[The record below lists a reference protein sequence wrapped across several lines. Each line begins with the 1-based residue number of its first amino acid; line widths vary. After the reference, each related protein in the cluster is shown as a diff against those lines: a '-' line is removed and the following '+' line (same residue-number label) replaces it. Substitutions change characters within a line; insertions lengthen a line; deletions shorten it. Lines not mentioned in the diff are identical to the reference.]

1 MAYRVYVPT
10 LDDYIYF
17 GTKYLGPGFDAGN
30 VDFCLGSKPY
40 KFDAYKHCMNFYN
53 IDPTTSRTSGW
64 IPLFRASSTGFYF
77 NYSLGYDLD
86 AQTVRFSVG
95 TGPTSSAVSSV
106 RIRLVFSLETA
117 VPERE
122 KYLFFSDIKTFYKN
136 ENTFRSIEFGISQY
150 GGLGAVGTWNNT
162 YKRYDYN
169 ITDLRLSLDEFYN
182 SAGIYTPNLPVGNNS
197 ADYPGTI
204 IKYWQGSTRDEWA
217 KNGTYNTI
225 ACTFESLG
233 NTWSLSD
240 IIQVDGTPIDPD
252 APEPGNDDPNTNDP
266 EYPSGPGGGGG
277 NHDRTSDPIEVPSLP
292 GISALSTGFMTLYYG
307 NTQMIHAFMSN
318 LWVQNIADAIK
329 NFFAQPMDFI
339 LGAMILPIASQLTA
353 ASAGSARPKFGL
365 VTFDSALPYV
375 ETQFYEV
382 DCGEINIEE
391 YWGSCFDFDPYTKIT
406 IWLPYIGYKDLLA
419 DEVMGHSIYVKYHI
433 DAMNGDCVAFVG
445 VSSIGPQGPDIT
457 KILGQYT
464 GNCGVQIPLSGQSFD
479 AAVATSITL
488 LGSAAGVGISAGLGA
503 AGLGEGISGDA
514 AMALTHATAS
524 VVSNMK
530 PNITRSGSM
539 GSSSGLM
546 SMRTPYIIKRIPRQS
561 LPENFRELRGYPSN
575 IYATLSQLTG
585 FAAVE
590 DIQLNNIPALET
602 ERKEIIEWLKGG
614 VLL

>member
-1 MAYRVYVPT
+1 MATQKPFYRYHCDDLNMDIYVTDIIDQP
-10 LDDYIYF
+10 DY
-17 GTKYLGPGFDAGN
+17 GN
-30 VDFCLGSKPY
+30 YSGS
-40 KFDAYKHCMNFYN
+40 F
-53 IDPTTSRTSGW
+53 
-64 IPLFRASSTGFYF
+64 IPLTKAFNIPIVDKFRTEIDTAFSNRVDWSSG
-77 NYSLGYDLD
+77 
-86 AQTVRFSVG
+86 V
-95 TGPTSSAVSSV
+95 
-106 RIRLVFSLETA
+106 IRLG
-117 VPERE
+117 R
-122 KYLFFSDIKTFYKN
+122 IK
-136 ENTFRSIEFGISQY
+136 
-150 GGLGAVGTWNNT
+150 WNNT
-162 YKRYDYN
+162 LTDYYLMITISTNVNTGRVVYTKGYGNGVTYTHSNTGDTSYADLDSDGEMRKQIN
-169 ITDLRLSLDEFYN
+169 ICRRLLRSNYNFEGMPNYNGNSQIELFTGPIQGMAGTWTAPGGVNPYGKMTYAFATWTSTHAIPDSIPCAENNAQSRSEQSEIIGQAYGSLHYEY
-182 SAGIYTPNLPVGNNS
+182 G
-197 ADYPGTI
+197 
-204 IKYWQGSTRDEWA
+204 GSTSTTLVVA
-217 KNGTYNTI
+217 Y
-225 ACTFESLG
+225 
-233 NTWSLSD
+233 
-240 IIQVDGTPIDPD
+240 DGSYDPD
-252 APEPGNDDPNTNDP
+252 PPDPSNIDPNTNDP
-266 EYPSGPGGGGG
+266 GYPSGPGGGHG
-277 NHDRTSDPIEVPSLP
+277 NHSQDSDPITVPGLP

-382 DCGEINIEE
+382 DCGEIDIEE

-445 VSSIGPQGPDIT
+445 VSSTSSSGPDVT
-457 KILGQYT
+457 KLLGQYT

-479 AAVATSITL
+479 NAVATSITL

-530 PNITRSGSM
+530 PNITRGGSM

-590 DIQLNNIPALET
+590 DIQLNNIPAMET